1 MITVYTR
8 DNCVQCNRTK
18 ATLKKR
24 DLEYVEI
31 EIDDETA
38 DSFREQ
44 GYQSLPIVVTD
55 DETWAGFRPDKIK
68 EIPA

>member
-18 ATLKKR
+18 AALKKR
-24 DLEYVEI
+24 DLEYVDI
-31 EIDDETA
+31 EIDNETA

-44 GYQSLPIVVTD
+44 GYQSLPIVVAHG
-55 DETWAGFRPDKIK
+55 EVWAGFRPDKIK
-68 EIPA
+68 GIPA

>member
-18 ATLKKR
+18 TALTKR

-31 EIDDETA
+31 PIDEETA
-38 DSFREQ
+38 DSYYEQ
-44 GYQSLPIVVTD
+44 GYRSLPIVVAHG
-55 DETWAGFRPDKIK
+55 EVWAGFRPDKIK

>member
-24 DLEYVEI
+24 DLEYTEI

-44 GYQSLPIVVTD
+44 GYQSLPIVVAH

-68 EIPA
+68 GIQA

>member
-18 ATLKKR
+18 AALKKR
-24 DLEYVEI
+24 DLEYEEI
-31 EIDDETA
+31 DIDDETA

-44 GYQSLPIVVTD
+44 GYQSLPIVVAHG
-55 DETWAGFRPDKIK
+55 EVWAGFRPDKIK
-68 EIPA
+68 AIQA

>member
-18 ATLKKR
+18 AALKKR
-24 DLEYVEI
+24 DLEYMEI

-44 GYQSLPIVVTD
+44 GYQSLPIVVAH

>member
-8 DNCVQCNRTK
+8 DNCVQCTRTK
-18 ATLKKR
+18 AALTKR

-31 EIDDETA
+31 EIDEETA

-44 GYQSLPIVVTD
+44 GYLSLPIVVANGEVWT
-55 DETWAGFRPDKIK
+55 GFRPDKIK

>member
-18 ATLKKR
+18 AALKKR
-24 DLEYVEI
+24 DLEYLEI
-31 EIDDETA
+31 ETDEETA

-44 GYQSLPIVVTD
+44 GYLSLPIVVANGDVWT
-55 DETWAGFRPDKIK
+55 GFRPDKIK

>member
-18 ATLKKR
+18 AALKKR
-24 DLEYVEI
+24 DLEYTEI

-44 GYQSLPIVVTD
+44 GYQSLPIVVAH
-55 DETWAGFRPDKIK
+55 DEVWAGFRPDKIK
-68 EIPA
+68 GIQA

>member
-24 DLEYVEI
+24 DLEYEEI

-44 GYQSLPIVVTD
+44 GYQSLPIVVAH

-68 EIPA
+68 AIQA

>member
-18 ATLKKR
+18 AALKKR
-24 DLEYVEI
+24 DLEYTEI

-44 GYQSLPIVVTD
+44 GYQSLPIVVAH

-68 EIPA
+68 AIQA

>member
-18 ATLKKR
+18 AALKKR

>member
-8 DNCVQCNRTK
+8 DNCVQCTRTK

-31 EIDDETA
+31 EIDAETA

-44 GYQSLPIVVTD
+44 GYLSLPIVVANGEVWT
-55 DETWAGFRPDKIK
+55 GFRPDKIK

>member
-18 ATLKKR
+18 AALKKR
-24 DLEYVEI
+24 DLEYE
-31 EIDDETA
+31 EIDIDEETA

-44 GYQSLPIVVTD
+44 GYQSLPIVVAYG
-55 DETWAGFRPDKIK
+55 EVWAGFRPDKIK

>member
-18 ATLKKR
+18 AALKKR

-31 EIDDETA
+31 ETDEETA
-38 DSFREQ
+38 DSFYEQ
-44 GYQSLPIVVTD
+44 GYRSLPIVVAHG
-55 DETWAGFRPDKIK
+55 EVWAGFRPDKIK

>member
-18 ATLKKR
+18 AALKKR
-24 DLEYVEI
+24 DLEYLEI
-31 EIDDETA
+31 ETDEETA

-44 GYQSLPIVVTD
+44 GYLSLPIVVANGEVWT
-55 DETWAGFRPDKIK
+55 GFRPDKIK
-68 EIPA
+68 AIQA

>member
-18 ATLKKR
+18 AALKKR
-24 DLEYVEI
+24 DLEYTEI

-44 GYQSLPIVVTD
+44 GYQSLPIVVAH

>member
-24 DLEYVEI
+24 DLEYTEI

-44 GYQSLPIVVTD
+44 GYQSLPIVVAH

-68 EIPA
+68 AIQA

>member
-8 DNCVQCNRTK
+8 DNCVQCTRTK
-18 ATLKKR
+18 AALKKR
-24 DLEYVEI
+24 GLEYEEI
-31 EIDDETA
+31 ETDEETA

-44 GYQSLPIVVTD
+44 GYQSLPIVVTH
-55 DETWAGFRPDKIK
+55 DEVWTGFRPDKIK

>member
-38 DSFREQ
+38 DSFREL
-44 GYQSLPIVVTD
+44 GYLSLPIVVANGEVWT
-55 DETWAGFRPDKIK
+55 GFRPDKIK

>member
-18 ATLKKR
+18 AALKKR
-24 DLEYVEI
+24 DLEYLEA
-31 EIDDETA
+31 EIDDKTA
-38 DSFREQ
+38 ESFRKL
-44 GYQSLPIVVTD
+44 GYQSLPLVVTD

-68 EIPA
+68 EIQA

>member
-18 ATLKKR
+18 AALKKR
-24 DLEYVEI
+24 DLEYLEI
-31 EIDDETA
+31 ETDEETA

-44 GYQSLPIVVTD
+44 GYQSLPIVVAHG
-55 DETWAGFRPDKIK
+55 EVWAGFRPDKIK
-68 EIPA
+68 GIPA

>member
-18 ATLKKR
+18 AALKKR
-24 DLEYVEI
+24 DLEYLEI
-31 EIDDETA
+31 ETDEETA

-44 GYQSLPIVVTD
+44 GYLSLPIVVANGEVWT
-55 DETWAGFRPDKIK
+55 GFRPDKIK

>member
-24 DLEYVEI
+24 GLEYTEI

-44 GYQSLPIVVTD
+44 GYQSLPIVVAH
-55 DETWAGFRPDKIK
+55 DEVWAGFRPDKIK
-68 EIPA
+68 AIQA

>member
-18 ATLKKR
+18 AALKKR
-24 DLEYVEI
+24 DLEYTEI
-31 EIDDETA
+31 EIDAETA

-44 GYQSLPIVVTD
+44 GYQSLPIVVAH

-68 EIPA
+68 AIQA

>member
-18 ATLKKR
+18 AALKKR
-24 DLEYVEI
+24 DLEYTEI
-31 EIDDETA
+31 EIDAETA

-44 GYQSLPIVVTD
+44 GYLSLPIVVANGEVWT
-55 DETWAGFRPDKIK
+55 GFRPDKIK